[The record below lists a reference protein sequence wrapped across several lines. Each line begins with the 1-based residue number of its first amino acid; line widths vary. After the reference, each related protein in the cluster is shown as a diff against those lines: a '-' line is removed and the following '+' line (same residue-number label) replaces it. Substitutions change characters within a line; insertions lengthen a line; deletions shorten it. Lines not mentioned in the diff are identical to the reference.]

1 MDINALSLQ
10 ISNFATSWAQH
21 AWALSA
27 NFLVLV
33 ALTLLMIGFSYKTGK
48 GGIISF
54 MLSLYIG
61 YGIYILFPY
70 TTTAIG
76 WGGTIMIKAII
87 SIIIYIVACI
97 PPFIFIQRIIGGG
110 YGVLS
115 FVPRFALSFLSAAF
129 IIAIAYHVFN
139 VNHLYSFPKPL
150 DQLFAPDTYFFWWF
164 IAPFIGMYFLVH

>member
-10 ISNFATSWAQH
+10 VSNFATLWAQH

-33 ALTLLMIGFSYKTGK
+33 ALTLIMIGFSYKSGR
-48 GGIISF
+48 GGIISLI
-54 MLSLYIG
+54 LSLYIG
-61 YGIYILFPY
+61 YGFFVLFPY
-70 TTTAIG
+70 TTMAIG
-76 WGGTIMIKAII
+76 WGGTMLIKALI
-87 SIIIYIVACI
+87 SIVIYLVMCI

-115 FVPRFALSFLSAAF
+115 FVPRFMLSFLSAAF

-139 VNHLYSFPKPL
+139 INHLYSFPKPL
-150 DQLFAPDTYFFWWF
+150 DMIFEPNQYFFWWF
-164 IAPFIGMYFLVH
+164 LAPFAGLYFLVH